1 MSRRWVLLSLHD
13 VAPVHRERI
22 ERAEA
27 LFAELG
33 VEQVTYLLIP
43 DYHRQG
49 RSDTAD
55 FAAWCRRARP
65 FAVDWFLHGYYH
77 LETEDAVGAHDGAPL
92 RDGGFRAALTR
103 RYATAGEGEFLAL
116 DAAEARERVA
126 RGAGVFERC
135 LGEPPRGFVPPA
147 WLYDAS
153 LPPVL
158 REHGIR
164 YFEDHRRV
172 YDLDAGTALDA
183 PVVTWATRTP
193 LRKWTSIL
201 GTPALRWAWRN
212 RPVLRLAVHPFDFDH
227 PETVASIRRVWGAAL
242 AGRSQAR
249 YDEVAGDLIG

>member
-1 MSRRWVLLSLHD
+1 MSRPWVLLSLHD
-13 VAPVHRERI
+13 VAPLHRERI

-33 VEQVTYLLIP
+33 VEKVTYLLIP
-43 DYHRQG
+43 DYHRRG
-49 RSDTAD
+49 RSDTEE

-77 LETEDAVGAHDGAPL
+77 LEEDAPT
-92 RDGGFRAALTR
+92 RDATAAERFKR

-116 DAAEARERVA
+116 DAAAASERVA
-126 RGAGVFERC
+126 RGAGVFARC
-135 LGEPPRGFVPPA
+135 LGERPRGFVPPA

-153 LPPVL
+153 LPAVL
-158 REHGIR
+158 RGHGIR
-164 YFEDHRRV
+164 FLEDHRRV
-172 YDLDAGTALDA
+172 YDLQAERALDA

-201 GTPALRWAWRN
+201 GTPMLRWSWRG

-227 PETVASIRRVWGAAL
+227 PETVASIRRVWRSAL
-242 AGRSQAR
+242 EGRAQGFYEEA
-249 YDEVAGDLIG
+249 AGDLIG